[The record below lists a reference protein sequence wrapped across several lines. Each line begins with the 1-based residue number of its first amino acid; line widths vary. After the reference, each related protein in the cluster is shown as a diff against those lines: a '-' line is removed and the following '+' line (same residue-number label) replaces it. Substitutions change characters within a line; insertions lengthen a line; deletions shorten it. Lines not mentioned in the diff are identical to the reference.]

1 MADHC
6 AGVRA
11 AFYLAGVEREV
22 ADGRVLRV
30 TEEADIVCGTV
41 VDIKPEY
48 TVSETV
54 EASGEGVI
62 DLLSQV
68 ELSNRVEAFIIV
80 IFFVGG
86 RVRVDGVA
94 ECVPTAFVLVHRL
107 QLV

>member
-30 TEEADIVCGTV
+30 TEEADIVCGSV
-41 VDIKPEY
+41 VDIKTEY
-48 TVSETV
+48 TVAEAV
-54 EASGEGVI
+54 EASSEAAGVG
-62 DLLSQV
+62 SYGV
-68 ELSNRVEAFIIV
+68 KACA
-80 IFFVGG
+80 GG

-94 ECVPTAFVLVHRL
+94 ESVPTACVLVHRL
-107 QLV
+107 QLA